1 MFALEKNGR
10 FAKPKSFVTRHA
22 MPALSI
28 AASAQSG
35 GDLVRS
41 YLRDIGRVPLLSH
54 EQEITLGRQV
64 QELVGL
70 EELEQELEVQ
80 LGNKPSQAELAQA
93 AGLSAPLLKKRLQAG
108 RRAKERMVAA
118 NLRLVVSVAKKYTR
132 RNMELLDLIQEG
144 TIGLV
149 RGVEKF
155 DPTRGYKFSTYAYWW
170 IRQGITRAI
179 AEKSRTIRLPIHITE
194 TLNKLK
200 KGQRE
205 LSQLLGRTPTVTEL
219 AEAVELPEEE
229 VKDLLCR
236 ARQPVSLE
244 TKVGDGDDTEL
255 LDLLAGDA
263 ELPEERVDGECLKG
277 DLRALLEQLPEL
289 QGRVLKMRYGI
300 EVGEPYKSLEP
311 MSLSA
316 IAKQLGMSRDK
327 TRNLERKALEGVRA
341 QSRMLEGYLVA

>member
-1 MFALEKNGR
+1 MVVAV
-10 FAKPKSFVTRHA
+10 A
-22 MPALSI
+22 
-28 AASAQSG
+28 AQSAPKAAAAPAARSG
-35 GDLVRS
+35 AIDTVVSTDLVRS

-64 QELVGL
+64 QELVAL
-70 EELEQELEVQ
+70 EELEQELTMRSGGSRPSPEQ
-80 LGNKPSQAELAQA
+80 LAEA
-93 AGLSAPLLKKRLQAG
+93 AGLTPQLLRKRLRAG
-108 RRAKERMVAA
+108 QRAKERMVSA
-118 NLRLVVSVAKKYTR
+118 NLRLVVSVAKKYTK

-205 LSQLLGRTPTVTEL
+205 LSQLLGRTPTITEL

-255 LDLLAGDA
+255 LDLLAGDG
-263 ELPEERVDGECLKG
+263 ELPADRLDGECLKG
-277 DLRALLEQLPEL
+277 DLRALLDQLPEL
-289 QGRVLKMRYGI
+289 QGRVLKMRYGMPSADNPD
-300 EVGEPYKSLEP
+300 GEGEP
-311 MSLSA
+311 MSLTG
-316 IAKQLGMSRDK
+316 IGRVLGISRDRV
-327 TRNLERKALEGVRA
+327 RNLERDALAGLRRLSDAVEAYVVG
-341 QSRMLEGYLVA
+341 

>member
-1 MFALEKNGR
+1 MVVAVVPVRAATSAPATGSRGAAEPG
-10 FAKPKSFVTRHA
+10 
-22 MPALSI
+22 ALS
-28 AASAQSG
+28 A
-35 GDLVRS
+35 DLVRS

-64 QELVGL
+64 QELVAL
-70 EELEQELEVQ
+70 EELEQELTMRSGGSKPTFEQ
-80 LGNKPSQAELAQA
+80 LAEA
-93 AGLSAPLLKKRLQAG
+93 AGLTPQLLRKRLRSGQ
-108 RRAKERMVAA
+108 RAKERMVSA
-118 NLRLVVSVAKKYTR
+118 NLRLVVSVAKKYTK

-205 LSQLLGRTPTVTEL
+205 LSQELGRTPTVTEL
-219 AEAVELPEEE
+219 AAFVELPEEE

-255 LDLLAGDA
+255 LDLLASDGSQ
-263 ELPEERVDGECLKG
+263 PEELVDGECLRG
-277 DLRALLEQLPEL
+277 DMRALLERLPEM
-289 QGRVLKMRYGI
+289 QGRILKMRYGI
-300 EVGEPYKSLEP
+300 GREEP
-311 MSLSA
+311 MSLSS
-316 IAKQLGMSRDK
+316 IARELDMSRD
-327 TRNLERKALEGVRA
+327 RARSLERRA
-341 QSRMLEGYLVA
+341 HEELRRLSQEMAGYLAA

>member
-1 MFALEKNGR
+1 MPSLPVLRSDRDPLPNGG
-10 FAKPKSFVTRHA
+10 P
-22 MPALSI
+22 
-28 AASAQSG
+28 
-35 GDLVRS
+35 DLVRS

-64 QELVGL
+64 QELMAL
-70 EELEQELEVQ
+70 EELREELRLRAGGEAPSEAQ
-80 LGNKPSQAELAQA
+80 LAEA
-93 AGLSAPLLKKRLQAG
+93 AGLTPQQLRKRLRSGQ
-108 RRAKERMVAA
+108 RAKERMVAA
-118 NLRLVVSVAKKYTR
+118 NLRLVVSVAKKYTK

-205 LSQLLGRTPTVTEL
+205 LSQELGRTPTVTEL
-219 AEAVELPEEE
+219 AEYVELPEEE

-255 LDLLAGDA
+255 LDLLASEGSQ
-263 ELPEERVDGECLKG
+263 PEELVDGECLRG
-277 DLRALLEQLPEL
+277 DMRALLEQLPDL

-300 EVGEPYKSLEP
+300 GFEEP
-311 MSLSA
+311 MSLSS
-316 IAKQLGMSRDK
+316 IARELEMSRD
-327 TRNLERKALEGVRA
+327 RARSLERRA
-341 QSRMLEGYLVA
+341 HEELRRLSRELVGYLAA

>member
-1 MFALEKNGR
+1 
-10 FAKPKSFVTRHA
+10 
-22 MPALSI
+22 MP
-28 AASAQSG
+28 QVD

-64 QELVGL
+64 QELVAL
-70 EELEQELEVQ
+70 EELELELESR
-80 LGNKPSQAELAQA
+80 LGAKPSQAELAQA
-93 AGLSAPLLKKRLQAG
+93 AGLSGPLLKKRLQAG

-255 LDLLAGDA
+255 IDLLAGDG

-300 EVGEPYKSLEP
+300 PCSDNPEGGSSKP
-311 MSLSA
+311 MSLSS
-316 IAKQLGMSRDK
+316 IAKLLGMSRDK

-341 QSRMLEGYLVA
+341 RSPMLEGYLVA